1 MQYYLKPLEHAQL
14 HQVLTL
20 ATEIYNGVDDDKYPD
35 FRVGYDIN
43 AEENREKFFSMFML
57 DPKFKG
63 FTQRRAYG
71 VFDET
76 EKLIAAVGVRRYD
89 HFPCWSLSWLLSPK
103 IGARFIPLF
112 RFIVDEL
119 CKIHENAGINEFLVT
134 YPSSREEAYS
144 RIMLFMRE
152 RYFTFIETTVAEK
165 TASPYEFIHEL
176 LGKTLHPHSM
186 NLRRYILRRSDM
198 TPASEGGQA
207 KRKLKQQDEQD
218 HS

>member
-1 MQYYLKPLEHAQL
+1 MQYHLKALEHDSL
-14 HQVLTL
+14 ESVLAL

-35 FRVGYDIN
+35 FRVGFDIN
-43 AEENREKFFSMFML
+43 AESNREKFFGMFML
-57 DPKFKG
+57 GSEYIG

-71 VFDET
+71 VFDENQQ
-76 EKLIAAVGVRRYD
+76 LIAAVGVRRYS

-119 CKIHENAGINEFLVT
+119 CKIHESIGINELLVT
-134 YPSSREEAYS
+134 YPTSREEAYS

-152 RYFTFIETTVAEK
+152 RYFTFVETTVEAK
-165 TASPYEFIHEL
+165 TASAYSFIHEL

-186 NLRRYILRRSDM
+186 NVRRYIRRREDM

-207 KRKLKQQDEQD
+207 KRKAKQQDD
-218 HS
+218 SNN